1 MTKFGAYLAF
11 WQNLKRVRQFFGGVF
26 NISQNSESTL
36 ANLVC
41 YYANFRSF
49 NGQILKNKQAIRSH
63 WCPSIFPLQ
72 MTFLN
77 EGDVYSTFCRLNS
90 IRLGAQDNFQ
100 IEDDEDDDGQL
111 MNLYL
116 GTINDTLRTNV
127 VSSVTR

>member
-1 MTKFGAYLAF
+1 MA
-11 WQNLKRVRQFFGGVF
+11 NLVRY
-26 NISQNSESTL
+26 L
-36 ANLVC
+36 ANLP
-41 YYANFRSF
+41 SF
-49 NGQILKNKQAIRSH
+49 NCQILKNKQAIRSH

-100 IEDDEDDDGQL
+100 IDDEDDDGQL